1 MHTGLIIEI
10 TLKAFQSIAM
20 EFSQTINNTYWID
33 LQVDN
38 ESDNCVTGSM
48 DLKKNVPLCHIVYII
63 MDEMSFITHD
73 VEKY

>member
-1 MHTGLIIEI
+1 MGVILVRFASEFHWIGRYYNII
-10 TLKAFQSIAM
+10 LD
-20 EFSQTINNTYWID
+20 D

-63 MDEMSFITHD
+63 MDDMSFITRD